1 MAVRPK
7 AELEAQDEFAASS
20 LWQLA
25 AKANQE
31 DFKEV
36 FKDHESK
43 ETSDGLEQKLRELIE
58 S

>member
-1 MAVRPK
+1 MRPK